1 MADWAPE
8 KGLFAYAQG
17 HSSSPVSTQRPFGNV
32 LAAVSAASGLVVRLQ
47 ALSPKV
53 EPSELAEASS
63 TRWPFQGLA
72 NVAFLFS
79 GKCRCE

>member
-1 MADWAPE
+1 MV
-8 KGLFAYAQG
+8 GL
-17 HSSSPVSTQRPFGNV
+17 P
-32 LAAVSAASGLVVRLQ
+32 

-53 EPSELAEASS
+53 ELLELAEASS

-72 NVAFLFS
+72 YVAFLFS